1 MAFRCSSTGMRVFD
15 RRRHVGQKNV
25 CVSGERFLRWFP
37 CVARYLE
44 KGRNRKE
51 KPCQTDEQK
60 THARWKHVSNA
71 FCAYASFCF
80 LSVSFLLFALTF
92 FFCLPTLLCLSFYHP
107 LNEEKSLM
115 DIVRHKLQRPCVKGA
130 IFCVGF
136 PLRGEVSMENAKNT
150 K

>member
-1 MAFRCSSTGMRVFD
+1 MLVDMVRSLHDLGAGVALRCSSTGMRVLD

-60 THARWKHVSNA
+60 THARWKHVSKFNA
-71 FCAYASFCF
+71 FCAYEEGFF
-80 LSVSFLLFALTF
+80 LIKWV
-92 FFCLPTLLCLSFYHP
+92 
-107 LNEEKSLM
+107 
-115 DIVRHKLQRPCVKGA
+115 VK
-130 IFCVGF
+130 
-136 PLRGEVSMENAKNT
+136 
-150 K
+150 